1 MRDALSTIVDALL
14 LMLGLIVAAVMLYLA
29 PTFVAM
35 MRGARNI
42 GSVAVINVLLLGWL
56 FIPWVI
62 ALAMAFSD
70 PRHNG

>member
-1 MRDALSTIVDALL
+1 
-14 LMLGLIVAAVMLYLA
+14 MLGLIVAAVMLYLA
-29 PTFVAM
+29 PTFVEM
-35 MRGARNI
+35 MREARNI
-42 GSVAVINVLLLGWL
+42 GSIAVINILLGWL

>member
-1 MRDALSTIVDALL
+1 MRDALSTIVDVL

-42 GSVAVINVLLLGWL
+42 GSIAVINILLGWL